1 MWGKKVIRI
10 IKQVNTQQPSKNLT
24 FLSFLH
30 SANLL
35 RKLNKGGAGGG
46 GVQIKR
52 SPSKKAKAIP
62 QLHTVVGS
70 NRKVP
75 KSNISYQRK
84 KETGAILKKILFD
97 KISDAIPLWP

>member
-30 SANLL
+30 SVNLL
-35 RKLNKGGAGGG
+35 RKLNKGGGGGGG

-52 SPSKKAKAIP
+52 SPSKNAKAIP
-62 QLHTVVGS
+62 QATHCC
-70 NRKVP
+70 
-75 KSNISYQRK
+75 
-84 KETGAILKKILFD
+84 
-97 KISDAIPLWP
+97 